1 MGSRSSPSSPR
12 APATG
17 AWVALGTTVA
27 LVFAELPVG
36 GALLGEEAWARR
48 EVLRVPLLLVS
59 AQAGAAIVATG
70 LALRARRFGVAGVA
84 GVAAAWGVLA
94 ALVLAFCLWM
104 AGLPMPFS
112 I

>member
-1 MGSRSSPSSPR
+1 MVKPRPPSA
-12 APATG
+12 APIWIALGITG
-17 AWVALGTTVA
+17 AL
-27 LVFAELPVG
+27 LFAELPVG

-48 EVLRVPLLLVS
+48 EVLLPPLALAS
-59 AQAGAAIVATG
+59 AQAAAAIVATG
-70 LALRARRFGVAGVA
+70 LALRARRFGIAGVA
-84 GVAAAWGVLA
+84 GVAAVWGVLA